1 MNIPTA
7 ADIARERECN
17 SRRIARDVKIV
28 AEKSLARRQV
38 FPLAPK
44 TAGWAP
50 GGLVNIS

>member
-38 FPLAPK
+38 FPLTSLKRLA
-44 TAGWAP
+44 
-50 GGLVNIS
+50 GLVNIS